1 MIFLENFQRGGGVIF
16 NAKFMLHILDL
27 CIGLFSDVFQKK
39 LQHYFTKMKG
49 GGRSQ
54 AVWNFSEN
62 LSVLVALPVPL
73 EKKNCREIS
82 STYDMSK
89 TFYIE

>member
-49 GGRSQ
+49 GGGHKPFGIFPKIYPF
-54 AVWNFSEN
+54 W
-62 LSVLVALPVPL
+62 
-73 EKKNCREIS
+73 
-82 STYDMSK
+82 
-89 TFYIE
+89 